1 MQNEPQKKVVKR
13 VSRWFLRKT
22 AANSPG
28 AAAAVAIGAV
38 AGPALL
44 SAALGG
50 SVMAAVVG
58 LSSTAVLGAQAV
70 TALAAGSALAFVPPF
85 SSLHQKLN
93 KWADKSSPA
102 PVMPA
107 QAGILSPAV
116 ILTHARIQTAP
127 IPLSPRQRT
136 TNSMSSLCLTRG
148 SSSTNTAF

>member
-50 SVMAAVVG
+50 GVMAAVVG
-58 LSSTAVLGAQAV
+58 LSSTAVLGARPYYIYMG
-70 TALAAGSALAFVPPF
+70 GSLLPGM
-85 SSLHQKLN
+85 LKLTISYVGN
-93 KWADKSSPA
+93 
-102 PVMPA
+102 
-107 QAGILSPAV
+107 
-116 ILTHARIQTAP
+116 
-127 IPLSPRQRT
+127 
-136 TNSMSSLCLTRG
+136 
-148 SSSTNTAF
+148 

>member
-22 AANSPG
+22 ASNSPG

-50 SVMAAVVG
+50 GVMAAVVG

-127 IPLSPRQRT
+127 IPLSLPLTHRQ
-136 TNSMSSLCLTRG
+136 NKDLLPWMLG
-148 SSSTNTAF
+148 SGSGMTS